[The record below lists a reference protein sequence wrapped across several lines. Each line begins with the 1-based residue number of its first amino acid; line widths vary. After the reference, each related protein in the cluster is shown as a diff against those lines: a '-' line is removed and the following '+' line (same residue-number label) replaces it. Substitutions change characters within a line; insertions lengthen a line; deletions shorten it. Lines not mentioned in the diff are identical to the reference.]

1 MTYATMSHMHSRSEK
16 RKELLIFLYLV
27 VVSSLLLMKYS
38 TSSPAYFMNQWVDT
52 DASLTVGRSILQG
65 IVPYRDLFDQRG
77 PLLYLISALCSI
89 FEFPNT
95 FFGFYIY
102 EVLCGGIF
110 LYFCRKLLHV
120 FSGESADVFLATAP
134 FFYWLLLREADFG
147 LGGSPEELCVPA
159 LMITLYI
166 LIRAI
171 HLKEPLTFQ
180 KGIWIGLCAG
190 YVFWIK
196 YNMMGLYAG
205 AAIAFLIS
213 YGMQSEWKRI
223 GTVLLGVITGIGIM
237 SFPVFLY
244 FGLNRALSDMFTVYF
259 ADNIL
264 YYTTDYRIL
273 YKFYFSVIHLFSTI
287 KNNLFLWIMIAIGGI
302 YCFLREKLLFCFLL
316 LAGGFHVFFVYQ
328 GGQPFPYYGYSFV
341 IYGVM
346 GYLWLEHLKYPA
358 QAGKILI
365 AVGLVFAA
373 VPAFQA
379 LKVHFSSSQNE
390 TVQNRFAEDMDP
402 DSTLLTYHS
411 LDLGMYVAAGIK
423 PSVYYSWVGNLMTK
437 QISEVQDQYVEDE
450 ITEYVVS
457 TEEIPQ
463 TVLSG
468 KYRLI
473 DHYNGYF
480 LYQRIEE

>member
-1 MTYATMSHMHSRSEK
+1 M
-16 RKELLIFLYLV
+16 
-27 VVSSLLLMKYS
+27 
-38 TSSPAYFMNQWVDT
+38 
-52 DASLTVGRSILQG
+52 
-65 IVPYRDLFDQRG
+65 
-77 PLLYLISALCSI
+77 
-89 FEFPNT
+89 
-95 FFGFYIY
+95 
-102 EVLCGGIF
+102 
-110 LYFCRKLLHV
+110 
-120 FSGESADVFLATAP
+120 
-134 FFYWLLLREADFG
+134 
-147 LGGSPEELCVPA
+147 
-159 LMITLYI
+159 
-166 LIRAI
+166 
-171 HLKEPLTFQ
+171 
-180 KGIWIGLCAG
+180 
-190 YVFWIK
+190 
-196 YNMMGLYAG
+196 
-205 AAIAFLIS
+205 
-213 YGMQSEWKRI
+213 
-223 GTVLLGVITGIGIM
+223 
-237 SFPVFLY
+237 
-244 FGLNRALSDMFTVYF
+244 
-259 ADNIL
+259 
-264 YYTTDYRIL
+264 
-273 YKFYFSVIHLFSTI
+273 
-287 KNNLFLWIMIAIGGI
+287 
-302 YCFLREKLLFCFLL
+302 
-316 LAGGFHVFFVYQ
+316 FFVYQ